1 MKISIKYGIISGI
14 IISAWIIGGNY
25 FEWYQTG
32 FAKAWLFLVY
42 IFQIILLYLGI
53 KETKVKKYSGRMSYV
68 SALLSGL
75 VITLVLATI
84 YSLANYLYFRFGN
97 SNILNFALSEN
108 NRILTEMKKTEDI
121 AKRSKM
127 ITDAFSPGNQ
137 ASSAFTEKLIIG
149 IVFTFIFAMIL
160 RKRDEP
166 VIMEEKNTKN
176 N

>member
-32 FAKAWLFLVY
+32 FAKFWLFLVY
-42 IFQIILLYLGI
+42 LFQIVLLYLGI
-53 KETKVKKYSGRMSYV
+53 KETKMKKYLGRMSYA

-75 VITLVLATI
+75 IITLVLAII
-84 YSLANYLYFRFGN
+84 YSLANYLYFKFGGN
-97 SNILNFALSEN
+97 NMINFALSEN
-108 NRILTEMKKTEDI
+108 KRYLIEMKKPEDLVL
-121 AKRSKM
+121 STKM
-127 ITDAFSPGNQ
+127 ITEAFRPGSQ
-137 ASSAFTEKLIIG
+137 AGSAFTEKLIIG

-166 VIMEEKNTKN
+166 VIMETNK
-176 N
+176 